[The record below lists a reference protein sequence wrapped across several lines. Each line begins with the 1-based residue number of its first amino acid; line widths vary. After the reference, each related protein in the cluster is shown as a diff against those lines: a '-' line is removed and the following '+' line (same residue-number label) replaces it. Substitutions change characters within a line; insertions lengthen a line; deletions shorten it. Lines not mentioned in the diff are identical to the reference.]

1 MTVFDEAL
9 QGADLLRRLAPSR
22 AAEDVLRCSRHWPRI
37 VRRCDALNHL
47 DRPGRLLWLFT
58 TAFQRSAS
66 GHLSAT
72 YVRDGRWINR
82 LGANRHF
89 GRAHAGRVV
98 LIEERGDLHRINIC
112 SRSPCYRTP
121 LTATIVMV
129 HRASLS

>member
-9 QGADLLRRLAPSR
+9 QGADLLRRLALNR
-22 AAEDVLRCSRHWPRI
+22 AAEDVLGRSRHWTRI

-72 YVRDGRWINR
+72 YIRDGGWINR
-82 LGANRHF
+82 LGPDRHF

-98 LIEERGDLHRINIC
+98 LIEKGGDLHRINIC
-112 SRSPCYRTP
+112 SRGPSYRTS
-121 LTATIVMV
+121 LTATIMMV

>member
-9 QGADLLRRLAPSR
+9 QGADLLRRLALNR
-22 AAEDVLRCSRHWPRI
+22 ATEDVLRRSRHWPRI

-47 DRPGRLLWLFT
+47 DRPGRLLWLLT

-72 YVRDGRWINR
+72 YVRDGGWINR
-82 LGANRHF
+82 LGADRHF

-112 SRSPCYRTP
+112 SRGACYRTS